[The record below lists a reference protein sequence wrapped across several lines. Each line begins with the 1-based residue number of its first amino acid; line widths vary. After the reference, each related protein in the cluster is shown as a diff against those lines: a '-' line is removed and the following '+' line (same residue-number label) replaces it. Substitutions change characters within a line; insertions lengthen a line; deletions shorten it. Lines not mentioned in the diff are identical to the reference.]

1 MVSSADGVFVVVR
14 LTVCLGCWW
23 VREVTGKKRGGVLKV
38 RIPSLFSLS
47 FTGCSQWGSWQ
58 IQARLSH
65 HAALWY
71 CGKTSLRKINSLLAQ
86 ISCIVQTNTKAWA
99 HLHSAANL
107 LEAGLP
113 STGEEAIGKKIHH
126 ITTHNTWRMTFAAGA
141 FITIAYAWQQ
151 PILAIS
157 IFIYLGFVRCHHS
170 FLCRSPQD
178 PLLDLNPNCKYSQ
191 HNGFSLDLFF
201 LFRPQV
207 YFLKPRILLNPPFRE
222 SPIIVP
228 TSYTSCVILISFGGN
243 KFPR

>member
-1 MVSSADGVFVVVR
+1 MG
-14 LTVCLGCWW
+14 WQ
-23 VREVTGKKRGGVLKV
+23 KKRGGVLKV
-38 RIPSLFSLS
+38 RIPSLFLS

-107 LEAGLP
+107 LEAGLRP
-113 STGEEAIGKKIHH
+113 PGEEAIGKKIHH
-126 ITTHNTWRMTFAAGA
+126 ITPRNTLCMTFASGA

-151 PILAIS
+151 PIIS
-157 IFIYLGFVRCHHS
+157 IYIFIYLGFVQCYHS
-170 FLCRSPQD
+170 FFDSPKV

-191 HNGFSLDLFF
+191 YNRQCFSLDFF
-201 LFRPQV
+201 FFRIQV
-207 YFLKPRILLNPPFRE
+207 YFLKPTILPNPPFTK
-222 SPIIVP
+222 SPIIAP
-228 TSYTSCVILISFGGN
+228 DSYT
-243 KFPR
+243 